1 MTATNL
7 PRGGQSSIIR
17 WAVLETS
24 LAGMLVAANDKGV
37 CCLSFGKGEAHLAAL
52 FPEARLVPAGEDTR
66 PLFEN
71 VIAAVE
77 RPGSADAAIPLDIDG
92 TAFQTRVWEELRRI
106 PAGETRTYG
115 ELAAAIGKPQA
126 SRAVGGANGANRIAV
141 LIPCHRVVAAD
152 GSLGGYA
159 YGTVIKAELLRRERA
174 L

>member
-1 MTATNL
+1 
-7 PRGGQSSIIR
+7 
-17 WAVLETS
+17 
-24 LAGMLVAANDKGV
+24 
-37 CCLSFGKGEAHLAAL
+37 
-52 FPEARLVPAGEDTR
+52 R